1 MTTPEDTRAQDGGSL
16 TSGIYLYSKNEASLI
31 TVCLLIQSLK
41 VLWLPQK
48 YLSDK
53 VRNSPNSL
61 LHLEHL
67 LDIY

>member
-31 TVCLLIQSLK
+31 TVRLLIQSLK

>member
-1 MTTPEDTRAQDGGSL
+1 MTTPEDTRVQDGGSL

-31 TVCLLIQSLK
+31 TVRLLIQSLK

>member
-31 TVCLLIQSLK
+31 TVRLLIQSLK

-53 VRNSPNSL
+53 VRNSPNFL

-67 LDIY
+67 LDIC